1 MKDTSL
7 HASCFVS
14 MKYSSMDRIIY
25 FFFFMHVNLM
35 QKKASPPAKCI
46 VAIKRSPLARLF
58 TCPVT
63 GIYSVY
69 TVYKRTVPQPNIENK
84 FQ

>member
-1 MKDTSL
+1 
-7 HASCFVS
+7 
-14 MKYSSMDRIIY
+14 
-25 FFFFMHVNLM
+25 MHVNLM

-69 TVYKRTVPQPNIENK
+69 TVYKQTVPKPNIESK